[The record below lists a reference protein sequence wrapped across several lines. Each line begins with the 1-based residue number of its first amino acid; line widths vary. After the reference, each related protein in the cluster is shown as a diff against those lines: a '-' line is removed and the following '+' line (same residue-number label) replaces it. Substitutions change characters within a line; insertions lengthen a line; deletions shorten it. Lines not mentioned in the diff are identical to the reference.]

1 MGLRLGYVPLGHT
14 RRVVE
19 QRQRAQREGH
29 LPLLEGRE
37 GQAEEL
43 GLDGEVAEL
52 GVEALVRVRVRGEG

>member
-1 MGLRLGYVPLGHT
+1 MGSGQG
-14 RRVVE
+14 E
-19 QRQRAQREGH
+19 GEGH